1 MEHQAI
7 SKGIAEDFIRSD
19 ARVKKT
25 RRYDWIALVLL
36 VLTLVVFAYA
46 GNFNQVFTV
55 NVTTVSSAYPY
66 QMYTSLKADGK
77 TVIGRTAAIA
87 PRVPGQL
94 HEVLVKRGAIVKK
107 DQLIAVLENTEALL
121 SLEQSDAE
129 LKLANA
135 NLEQASIALSEAE
148 ASHEHNSG
156 LYASG
161 ALSSREHSASE
172 TQLRKA
178 RSAHRV
184 AQAMVRAQ
192 EAALRR
198 AELNLGYTHVRA
210 PFDGI
215 VLSVKAHAGDMV
227 RPLATEAD
235 EEHCILTL
243 ADAASLAAQVEV
255 PLSERERI
263 TVGQPCEI
271 ILQGQDRTLKGE
283 VETVMSP
290 TDKAGESVVVRVS
303 FIDRAPTVLPD
314 MDAHVA
320 FLVRPVSSEENKPLV
335 TVDRSALNPCRGGY
349 SVFKV
354 SGERAVE
361 KLVRLGRQFKD
372 KVEVLE
378 GVRVGDVLV
387 ANPPDGLKHGSK
399 VIPRKG

>member
-1 MEHQAI
+1 
-7 SKGIAEDFIRSD
+7 
-19 ARVKKT
+19 
-25 RRYDWIALVLL
+25 
-36 VLTLVVFAYA
+36 
-46 GNFNQVFTV
+46 
-55 NVTTVSSAYPY
+55 
-66 QMYTSLKADGK
+66 
-77 TVIGRTAAIA
+77 
-87 PRVPGQL
+87 
-94 HEVLVKRGAIVKK
+94 
-107 DQLIAVLENTEALL
+107 
-121 SLEQSDAE
+121 
-129 LKLANA
+129 
-135 NLEQASIALSEAE
+135 
-148 ASHEHNSG
+148 
-156 LYASG
+156 
-161 ALSSREHSASE
+161 
-172 TQLRKA
+172 
-178 RSAHRV
+178 
-184 AQAMVRAQ
+184 
-192 EAALRR
+192 
-198 AELNLGYTHVRA
+198 
-210 PFDGI
+210 
-215 VLSVKAHAGDMV
+215 
-227 RPLATEAD
+227 
-235 EEHCILTL
+235 
-243 ADAASLAAQVEV
+243 VEV